1 MKRASPSEVQTGF
14 GRTGSLFA
22 CDGDYFDDVQPDI
35 LTVAKG
41 IASGFPLSAVA
52 CWSDIADSCDPG
64 MLGGT
69 YAGNALS
76 CAAAVETQKVIHEE
90 GLVENSQRM
99 GVRLRDNLQSIQQ
112 SEVSKGLIDDVRG
125 LGLMVGVEFNKE
137 AEPGVKAKISQA
149 CVNEGLLVLGCS
161 TYEVVRFVPALN
173 ITKEYIDIGCEMFE
187 NALKRVL

>member
-1 MKRASPSEVQTGF
+1 M
-14 GRTGSLFA
+14 
-22 CDGDYFDDVQPDI
+22 
-35 LTVAKG
+35 AKG

-99 GVRLRDNLQSIQQ
+99 GERLRDNLRSIQQ
-112 SEVSKGLIDDVRG
+112 SEVSKGLIDDIRG
-125 LGLMVGVEFNKE
+125 LGLMTGIEFKKE
-137 AEPGVKAKISQA
+137 AEPGIKSKISQA
-149 CVNEGLLVLGCS
+149 CVDEGLLVLGCS
-161 TYEVVRFVPALN
+161 TYEVIRFVPALN
-173 ITKEYIDIGCEMFE
+173 ITKEDIDIGCEMFE
-187 NALKRVL
+187 NALKRVM